1 MIRFRIAGITRA
13 GVMSHE
19 KSSGIRL
26 SFIMLLYNAIRHHG
40 TQALSPQG
48 WQHAPP
54 VPVVQ
59 RCP

>member
-13 GVMSHE
+13 GKMMSHE

-54 VPVVQ
+54 VPVV
-59 RCP
+59 